1 MYDTYIL
8 FENKEKFNDKSRYL
22 WKKMPRITKINNS
35 KWNKTGKFL
44 LMEDNSGKLDFENFI
59 GLAIYYAVNIIVFLR
74 EDLPTV
80 VQLDKTISWKQGSQK
95 GYIRLI

>member
-1 MYDTYIL
+1 
-8 FENKEKFNDKSRYL
+8 
-22 WKKMPRITKINNS
+22 
-35 KWNKTGKFL
+35 
-44 LMEDNSGKLDFENFI
+44 MEDNSGKLDFENFI